1 MVSSKGLFIYVPF
14 NGTGFYFLQDLLPIL
29 ALTALSLLLL
39 YLIAIAT
46 TTTAAAVRNRRSQSG
61 LIDDSLNDNDLMDDD
76 NFEPDIIGIY
86 LERHSMSTLSLSL
99 TTKKKV
105 RAQIWGVPAS
115 NMTFFVG
122 TLCLNKYAFLMGT
135 IKPAS

>member
-1 MVSSKGLFIYVPF
+1 MYIYVPF

-46 TTTAAAVRNRRSQSG
+46 TTTAAAAVRNRRSQSG

-76 NFEPDIIGIY
+76 NFEPDIGIY

-99 TTKKKV
+99 TTKKGADANIGCARFQYDLFCRYIMPK
-105 RAQIWGVPAS
+105 
-115 NMTFFVG
+115 
-122 TLCLNKYAFLMGT
+122 
-135 IKPAS
+135 

>member
-76 NFEPDIIGIY
+76 NFEPDIGIY
-86 LERHSMSTLSLSL
+86 LERNS
-99 TTKKKV
+99 KKV
-105 RAQIWGVPAS
+105 RLQILGAAISPNV
-115 NMTFFVG
+115 TFFVG
-122 TLCLNKYAFLMGT
+122 ILYLNK
-135 IKPAS
+135 S